1 MYTTLIPGISQHHI
15 MSDTDNDG
23 ETVFSFENQHQ
34 NNRTG
39 FMDDESTYY
48 SDGKHTVN
56 KPNTVIRFDSE
67 RNKRVK
73 VEFFETTLAPNRYIK
88 NAITGAIEAPFRVGT
103 EDEDLFFSVFLSTGE
118 CGPTPPCLFYDS
130 PEQYERHFYTK
141 VSDELKVRWRTRYAN
156 AVYERNK
163 ASSSANRNT
172 ESVQVK

>member
-1 MYTTLIPGISQHHI
+1 
-15 MSDTDNDG
+15 
-23 ETVFSFENQHQ
+23 
-34 NNRTG
+34 
-39 FMDDESTYY
+39 MDDESTYY
-48 SDGKHTVN
+48 SDGKHTAN

-73 VEFFETTLAPNRYIK
+73 VEFFETTLAANRYIK

-141 VSDELKVRWRTRYAN
+141 VSDELKARWRARYAN

-163 ASSSANRNT
+163 MSNRKAD
-172 ESVQVK
+172 SVEVK

>member
-1 MYTTLIPGISQHHI
+1 
-15 MSDTDNDG
+15 MSDTHTDDDDAS
-23 ETVFSFENQHQ
+23 VFSLENQHQ

-56 KPNTVIRFDSE
+56 KPNTVIRFDPA

-130 PEQYERHFYTK
+130 PEQYERHFYTT

-163 ASSSANRNT
+163 ASSSANRNAG
-172 ESVQVK
+172 SVQVK